1 VSVDAVRQR
10 QRLLHE
16 LNDSIAD
23 VTTTW
28 EQSRSHFLCE
38 CGQLDCQ
45 ATMFEALRSNDGL
58 FFVAKGHL
66 LADIDELVESRDG
79 YDVVRMKS

>member
-1 VSVDAVRQR
+1 MP
-10 QRLLHE
+10 E
-16 LNDSIAD
+16 
-23 VTTTW
+23 
-28 EQSRSHFLCE
+28 
-38 CGQLDCQ
+38 
-45 ATMFEALRSNDGL
+45 FEALRLNDGL